1 MHISY
6 WVILV
11 VSLLE
16 VVLLA
21 GVIVFF
27 LRLRKS
33 EQLLAKLQ
41 QNQREFLARI
51 DQNVDLE
58 QQILDNFSARQREL
72 LQLDSRLAER
82 EKQVRT
88 LLQQAEGLSRSPQFL
103 RQVIISGHRKGNS
116 VTALAQSTG
125 LSNEE
130 VELILAQGRSS

>member
-6 WVILV
+6 WVILA

-21 GVIVFF
+21 GVVVFF

-58 QQILDNFSARQREL
+58 QQILANFSARQTEL

-82 EKQVRT
+82 EKQVRA

-103 RQVIISGHRKGNS
+103 RQVIITGHRKGSS
-116 VTALAQSTG
+116 VTSLAQSTG
-125 LSNEE
+125 LSTEE
-130 VELILAQGRSS
+130 VELILEQGRSS